1 MKYFVGFIFLIAAIG
16 LVGLHYYEQYDVEY
30 WMTAPELRVEKKWK
44 AELAKSLKHDK
55 KLQTAI
61 YLISDIE
68 MTTTDQD
75 FKDLIDK
82 SKPPF
87 KKAKNGKYVL
97 KIQYMPWIEEMK
109 YGYLIQHE
117 FFDETDN
124 KVNEFTYN
132 IEIGRLW

>member
-1 MKYFVGFIFLIAAIG
+1 MKYIIGFLFILGALG
-16 LVGLHYYEQYDVEY
+16 LTGLHFYEKYDVEY
-30 WMTAPELRVEKKWK
+30 WITAPEKRVDQKWK
-44 AELAKSLKHDK
+44 AELTKMLKFDK
-55 KLQTAI
+55 KLQTGI
-61 YLISDIE
+61 HLLSDIQ

-97 KIQYMPWIEEMK
+97 KLQFMPWIEDMK

-124 KVNEFTYN
+124 KVNEFTFN